1 MKLETLRPAAG
12 LAAAALGLGLSL
24 GPPRFTWA
32 NAGLQVAHPP
42 SQGLAALVGA
52 LALGLSVAGRRA
64 RGRCASAAWP
74 SPRSSPPSAGS
85 GSPGASTPLEA
96 GVVERRLTGTTRL
109 PWGKIDRVDS
119 RPAEI
124 EVAGRDGTRLRI
136 ATGGFPPED
145 RARLERTISR
155 RVRETTQAATPAVR

>member
-1 MKLETLRPAAG
+1 LKLETLRPAAG

-32 NAGLQVAHPP
+32 NAGLQIAHPP
-42 SQGLAALVGA
+42 AQGLAALAGA
-52 LALGLSVAGRRA
+52 LALGLSVAGR
-64 RGRCASAAWP
+64 
-74 SPRSSPPSAGS
+74 SPRALRIAGLAVAAVLATF
-85 GSPGASTPLEA
+85 GGQRLAWRLDALEA

-136 ATGGFPPED
+136 ATGGFPLED